1 MKQSNYIKISSE
13 KYNGSDLSYFQ
24 ENIRKPDELDLEIAA
39 EILDFQEKIGSID
52 MGGAWK
58 YYNENT
64 RANYVKSLRQN
75 DLNTLASLLS
85 NMFQTECTSA
95 IITPSIN
102 ISKDHDLI
110 SQMSWDLDACAEFT
124 RGKYPLEVLDT
135 ENIGAP
141 FGTIRNNVKILPD
154 SPRHLYFADLIM
166 SKIKDPSMN
175 ILEIGGGYGGLISFL
190 RKVNYS
196 GTYYN
201 IDLPETLFVCY
212 YYLRRNSIRV
222 NLIKELSD
230 FKKGEVNLIPSMFYN
245 KLTKELKFD
254 LFFNSASL
262 AEMSQEV
269 CFNYIEMINRSTAK
283 YIIHCNSNFLAF
295 PDSKI
300 HIEVLAKD
308 FPWDPNFELITHY
321 VSPFQG
327 ASGRYR
333 VYIYDRVS

>member
-1 MKQSNYIKISSE
+1 MKQKNYIKIE
-13 KYNGSDLSYFQ
+13 GGPYLNSDLSSFQ
-24 ENIRKPDELDLEIAA
+24 EKIQKPSKLDLEIAS
-39 EILDFQEKIGSID
+39 EILQFQEKIGSID

-64 RANYVKSLRQN
+64 RANYVKSLRQK
-75 DLNTLASLLS
+75 DLNTLASLLT

-102 ISKDHDLI
+102 VAKDHDLI
-110 SQMSWDLDACAEFT
+110 SQMSLDLDACAEFT
-124 RGKYPLEVLDT
+124 AGKYPLEILDT

-141 FGTIRNNVKILPD
+141 FGTIRDNIKIQPD

-166 SKIKDPSMN
+166 SRIKDSSMSV
-175 ILEIGGGYGGLISFL
+175 LEIGGGYGGLISFL
-190 RKVNYS
+190 RKINFKE
-196 GTYYN
+196 TYYN

-212 YYLRRNSIRV
+212 YYLRRSGLKV
-222 NLIKELSD
+222 NLISELNE
-230 FKKGEVNLIPSMFYN
+230 FRKGEVNLIPSMFYRE
-245 KLTKELKFD
+245 LTNELQFD

-262 AEMSQEV
+262 SEMSQEV
-269 CFNYIEMINRSTAK
+269 CFNYIKMVNQAEPK
-283 YIIHCNSNFLAF
+283 HVIHCNSNFLAF

-308 FPWDPNFELITHY
+308 FPWDPKFELKSHY
-321 VSPFQG
+321 LSPFQG

-333 VYIYDRVS
+333 VYIFDRQK